1 MNRGYEYRGPIQNT
15 AGGETLLAYLARRY
29 PHTAE
34 SEWELRI
41 LSGRVLLDEQPAR
54 PGAVLRGG
62 EILTWKRP
70 GWEEP
75 PAPLS
80 FAVLH
85 RDADLLAV
93 LKPAGLP
100 TLPGGGYLEHTLLAI
115 LRRRYPEASP
125 LHRIGR
131 PTTGL
136 VLCSRN
142 RRAAARLSS
151 DWSAGKVRKSY
162 RALVAGV
169 PARESFTVDAPI
181 GKIPHR
187 EGGLVHAAAAAGKP
201 SLSRVEVLE
210 ARGDQALVEIEIV
223 TGRPHQ
229 ARIHLAASGHPLSGD
244 PLYGPGG
251 VPLPGTTS
259 RPGEGGFLLHSHRLQ
274 LEHPSTGEPLFLE
287 APPPMPLRRSR
298 DSGS

>member
-1 MNRGYEYRGPIQNT
+1 MNHGYEYRGPVQG
-15 AGGETLLAYLARRY
+15 AAAGETLLAYLARRY
-29 PHTAE
+29 PHTAGP
-34 SEWELRI
+34 EWEQRI
-41 LSGRVLLDEQPAR
+41 LSGGVLLDERPAR

-80 FAVLH
+80 FALLY

-100 TLPGGGYLEHTLLAI
+100 TLPGGGYLEHTLLAL

-142 RRAAARLSS
+142 RTAAARLSR
-151 DWSAGKVRKSY
+151 DWCAGKVRKFY
-162 RALVAGV
+162 RALVDGV
-169 PARESFTVDAPI
+169 PARKSFMVDVPI

-187 EGGLVHAAAAAGKP
+187 EGGFRVHAATAAGKP
-201 SLSRVEVLE
+201 SLSRVELLE
-210 ARGDQALVEIEIV
+210 AREGQALVEIEIV

-244 PLYGPGG
+244 PFYGPGG
-251 VPLPGTTS
+251 VPLPGTAS
-259 RPGEGGFLLHSHRLQ
+259 RPGDGGFLLHSHRLQ
-274 LEHPSTGEPLFLE
+274 LKHPSTGEPLILE
-287 APPPMPLRRSR
+287 APPRMSLRLRE
-298 DSGS
+298 D